1 MSFRK
6 DFLWGGAIAAN
17 QAEGAWN
24 VDGRGPAM
32 TDVTTGGSVKEPRYV
47 TYIDKEGKFVNG
59 AVDYDKLSEF
69 TVSIAGGSN
78 SGKTIY
84 LDDISIYASLEA
96 IIKAHAKSW
105 KTTIR

>member
-1 MSFRK
+1 MILMKRLILLFAAMLVFCACGPKTTDITLPDGFRGWVIIPG
-6 DFLWGGAIAAN
+6 DNFH
-17 QAEGAWN
+17 
-24 VDGRGPAM
+24 
-32 TDVTTGGSVKEPRYV
+32 
-47 TYIDKEGKFVNG
+47 YIDTESKFVNG